1 MEEAKVSVVIEAS
14 SESATEKIKRTT
26 DALKELRSETARPVG
41 NPYYKLDGK
50 YVDAAGIT
58 SKLRQVDAEIERTQ
72 KKLAELS
79 DLRVGFERVRGNAI
93 KSGFSPDVAD
103 AKIKELTAQINEYS
117 DALEALQQRRG
128 AIAETLNAGPV
139 ANSAE
144 ELARLKEEA
153 RGANKALSASSKAAK
168 EASAGIREV
177 GKAAKTTKGPLQNFI
192 ASLKRIA
199 FYRFIRS
206 IIKTITQALTEGLQ
220 AAYKFSAGMTGSGHR
235 FAEAMD
241 SMKSATAQMKAQL
254 GAAFIAL
261 LTAIQPVLEALIN
274 IVIRVA
280 DAMSQLFS
288 AFTGNTYLKAN
299 RSAAQYADTM
309 ERGAGAAKEWKN
321 QLLGFDEIN
330 RLNEPSG
337 GGGGGGAAS
346 DLAGFDLEP
355 AEIEQKWLKLAQEL
369 KGVFDGIKEAASGMW
384 DMVAGIFGND
394 WERVF
399 KGASKVVSAMT
410 GTVCS
415 LLDFVGIRAGS
426 LIKFIQ
432 ERGDGLIEYLEEKFG
447 LDLRELKDGWDDFCR
462 GIYFVIKNLVND
474 IKLELI
480 GWKDFLTGVFTGD
493 WDLAWQGL
501 KEIASGAIDAI
512 KTMLDLFV
520 IDTFGV
526 FDWFA
531 KSIDNLAQTFAFLF
545 GGGAAY
551 LFGHQQSSPAKAS
564 VGGAIIKH
572 RASGGH
578 PETGELFI
586 AREAGPELVG
596 TMNGQSTVAN
606 NADIVAGI
614 RQGVFEAVS
623 AAMSNNSGNS
633 EAVVRV
639 YLDGREIRTSQQRTA
654 RAMGV

>member
-14 SESATEKIKRTT
+14 SESATEKIKSTT
-26 DALKELRSETARPVG
+26 EALKEMRAEASRPVG

-50 YVDAAGIT
+50 YVDSAGIT

-79 DLRVGFERVRGNAI
+79 DLRAGFERVRENAI

-103 AKIKELTAQINEYS
+103 AKIRELTSQINEYS

-128 AIAETLNAGPV
+128 AISETLNAGPV
-139 ANSAE
+139 ADSAE
-144 ELARLKEEA
+144 MVKRLKEEE
-153 RGANKALSASSKAAK
+153 KAAAKAAK
-168 EASAGIREV
+168 EAADGVKKV
-177 GKAAKTTKGPLQNFI
+177 GNAAKGARGPLQNFV

-241 SMKSATAQMKAQL
+241 SMKSATSQMKAQL

-280 DAMSQLFS
+280 DVMSQLFS

-321 QLLGFDEIN
+321 QLLSFDEIN

-355 AEIEQKWLKLAQEL
+355 AEIEQKWLTLAQEL

-384 DMVAGIFGND
+384 DMVAGVFTND

-399 KGASKVVSAMT
+399 QGAGRVVGAFANIAVS
-410 GTVCS
+410 V
-415 LLDFVGIRAGS
+415 LDFLGKRAEGIVDFVKERVAGF
-426 LIKFIQ
+426 LTYL
-432 ERGDGLIEYLEEKFG
+432 GDKFG
-447 LDLRELKDGWDDFCR
+447 VDLSGIIDGWIEDCNRFKKFLKDIVAAF
-462 GIYFVIKNLVND
+462 
-474 IKLELI
+474 KLEFM
-480 GWKDFLTGVFTGD
+480 GWGNFLKGLFTGD
-493 WDLAWQGL
+493 WDLVWKGL
-501 KEIASGAIDAI
+501 EQIAAAACLKIEAMWNFACDYILSRLKSLWEGI
-512 KTMLDLFV
+512 KTVAGWANWLFTNFDLGSRV
-520 IDTFGV
+520 SS
-526 FDWFA
+526 WFSA
-531 KSIDNLAQTFAFLF
+531 SY
-545 GGGAAY
+545 GGGGSGSFA
-551 LFGHQQSSPAKAS
+551 Q
-564 VGGAIIKH
+564 
-572 RASGGH
+572 GGH
-578 PETGELFI
+578 PETGQLFL